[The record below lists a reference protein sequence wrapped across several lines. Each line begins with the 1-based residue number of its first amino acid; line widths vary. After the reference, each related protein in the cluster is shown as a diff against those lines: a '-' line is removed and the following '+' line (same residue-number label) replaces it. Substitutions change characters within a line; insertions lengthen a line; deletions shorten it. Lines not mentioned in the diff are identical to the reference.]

1 MSALGMEYESGICQP
16 CCMRLEGLNRAS
28 VFWVL
33 LNLVAK
39 PPCLLVSCDLIQQTF
54 VVAFCVPGIALVRIS
69 NSRCY
74 SKPPPVKSNFLLT
87 VNQSNMATQGRH
99 AAFYPVTQGSKLLL
113 SCSSAI
119 SQGQGRQTFLSRRR
133 QQIVLVFWVIETLS
147 QLLNSGIRAQI
158 HGNR

>member
-54 VVAFCVPGIALVRIS
+54 VVAFCVPGIYIQ
-69 NSRCY
+69 
-74 SKPPPVKSNFLLT
+74 FLKIPMACPSGHYEC
-87 VNQSNMATQGRH
+87 QSC
-99 AAFYPVTQGSKLLL
+99 L
-113 SCSSAI
+113 S
-119 SQGQGRQTFLSRRR
+119 
-133 QQIVLVFWVIETLS
+133 
-147 QLLNSGIRAQI
+147 
-158 HGNR
+158 